1 MDAPQPPLPPAVDAE
16 DLTQYLERLLQAER
30 FRKSP
35 SLRQLL
41 EYLVRKCAEG
51 SADDIKESTIA
62 MDVFGRPT
70 SFDSRLDNSVR
81 VQAHR
86 LRKTLEKYY
95 EAEGAAD
102 EFRITIPKGSYIPAI
117 QRHQE
122 LAAGGP
128 APGSNGADGD
138 LKALP
143 AGMATRRPRALVWL
157 TFAGVFLAGV
167 LTSSVAFRT
176 TTWRR
181 APGGGKTSGRCRFRL
196 FGAACSVPISTA

>member
-1 MDAPQPPLPPAVDAE
+1 MNVPQPQLPVASDAE
-16 DLTQYLERLLQAER
+16 DLTQYLERLLRAER

-51 SADDIKESTIA
+51 SVDSIKESTIA

-86 LRKTLEKYY
+86 LRKTLEGYY

-102 EFRITIPKGSYIPAI
+102 VFRITIPKGSYVPSF

-122 LAAGGP
+122 QLDVGCP
-128 APGSNGADGD
+128 TPGAKS
-138 LKALP
+138 P
-143 AGMATRRPRALVWL
+143 E
-157 TFAGVFLAGV
+157 
-167 LTSSVAFRT
+167 S
-176 TTWRR
+176 
-181 APGGGKTSGRCRFRL
+181 SGRLRRKARRTEIGRASCRER
-196 FGAACSVPISTA
+196 V

>member
-1 MDAPQPPLPPAVDAE
+1 VLNWAWKYRSGNAENGRTPTAPPPRGGCE

-81 VQAHR
+81 VQDHR
-86 LRKTLEKYY
+86 LRKTLESTTK
-95 EAEGAAD
+95 
-102 EFRITIPKGSYIPAI
+102 P
-117 QRHQE
+117 
-122 LAAGGP
+122 
-128 APGSNGADGD
+128 
-138 LKALP
+138 
-143 AGMATRRPRALVWL
+143 RR
-157 TFAGVFLAGV
+157 
-167 LTSSVAFRT
+167 
-176 TTWRR
+176 
-181 APGGGKTSGRCRFRL
+181 GR
-196 FGAACSVPISTA
+196 